1 MPSILLD
8 TRYTEGKET
17 GMLSALTDHART
29 TSIKESAE
37 GQQAQDSMGEEHLT
51 YSGRRDPLFEEV
63 TLKLKQSIRRM

>member
-1 MPSILLD
+1 
-8 TRYTEGKET
+8 
-17 GMLSALTDHART
+17 MLSALTDHART